1 MNLDAYHSDE
11 LRIFNLSNPWRH
23 ALCWQRKAGLPF
35 WQANNERFQML
46 EVKKVALRFSLTSGF
61 SRDVVQG
68 IIDYMRKHGP
78 WQIDIRSE
86 EPISLTSWAELK
98 HWEGDG
104 IIAPVYRKDHIA
116 MLKAKGIPVVNTSA
130 IIEDMPFPSISFDN
144 EAIGTMAAD
153 HLLEHK
159 LDRFAFIGPK
169 EWDYSV
175 MRCSS
180 YAQALARN
188 KAPCTKCWIR
198 PASTAKQLD
207 ESWIESSHYLEAI
220 QQLQPP
226 VGVFAS
232 NDRVGY
238 GILQACQQLGLRVPE
253 DICLIS
259 VDNDE
264 ILCNLANP
272 NLSSISLSG
281 EEFGYKAAAMLDTQM
296 KGKPLEN
303 DNVVI
308 APERVVLRNSSDFL
322 TVDDRYV
329 ADALRYI
336 RNHASRFIDVS
347 DVMSVMSIS
356 RRSLERRFQD
366 IVGHGVYKE
375 ISRCH
380 VERAKEL
387 LEQTDWPVSRIARE
401 SGFNSTNRFEDT
413 FRKETGQAATAFR
426 KKQAKKK

>member
-1 MNLDAYHSDE
+1 
-11 LRIFNLSNPWRH
+11 
-23 ALCWQRKAGLPF
+23 
-35 WQANNERFQML
+35 ML

-68 IIDYMRKHGP
+68 IITYMRKHGP
-78 WQIDIRSE
+78 WQIDIRSQ

-98 HWEGDG
+98 HWKGDG
-104 IIAPVYRKDHIA
+104 IIAPVYRREQIE
-116 MLKAKGIPVVNTSA
+116 MLTAKGIPVVNTSTA
-130 IIEDMPFPSISFDN
+130 YESMPFPTISFDN
-144 EAIGTMAAD
+144 EAIGKMAAE

-175 MRCSS
+175 LRCNSFADTL
-180 YAQALARN
+180 AQQ

-198 PASTAKQLD
+198 PASTSKQLD
-207 ESWIESSHYLEAI
+207 ESWIQSSHFIDAI

-226 VGVFAS
+226 IGVFAS

-238 GILQACQQLGLRVPE
+238 GILKACQQRGLRVPE

-272 NLSSISLSG
+272 NLSSIALSG
-281 EEFGYKAAAMLDTQM
+281 EDFGYRAAAMLDRLM
-296 KGKPLEN
+296 KGEPLE
-303 DNVVI
+303 DTNVVI
-308 APERVVLRNSSDFL
+308 PPERVVLRNSSDFL
-322 TVDDRYV
+322 TVSDRYV

-347 DVMSVMSIS
+347 DVMSVMPIS
-356 RRSLERRFQD
+356 RRSLERRFKD
-366 IVGHGVYKE
+366 VVGHGVYKE
-375 ISRCH
+375 ISRSH

-387 LEQTDWPVSRIARE
+387 LAQTDWPVSRVARE

-413 FRKETGQAATAFR
+413 FRKETGQSATSYRR
-426 KKQAKKK
+426 KNHGKR

>member
-1 MNLDAYHSDE
+1 M
-11 LRIFNLSNPWRH
+11 
-23 ALCWQRKAGLPF
+23 Q
-35 WQANNERFQML
+35 

-61 SRDVVQG
+61 SRDMVHG
-68 IIDYMRKHGP
+68 IIAYMRKHGP
-78 WQIDIRSE
+78 WQIDMRSE
-86 EPISLTSWAELK
+86 EPISLTTWAELK

-104 IIAPVYRKDHIA
+104 IIAPVYRKDHVA
-116 MLKAKGIPVVNTSA
+116 MLKAKGVAVVNTSA
-130 IIEDMPFPSISFDN
+130 ALEDMPFPTIAFDN
-144 EAIGTMAAD
+144 EAIGIMAAE
-153 HLLEHK
+153 HLLEHE

-175 MRCSS
+175 MRCNS
-180 YAQALARN
+180 YAKALRKQ

-198 PASTAKQLD
+198 PASASKQLD
-207 ESWIESSHYLEAI
+207 ESWVESNHYLEAI
-220 QQLQPP
+220 KQLQPP

-238 GILQACQQLGLRVPE
+238 GILRACQQLGLRVPE

-281 EEFGYKAAAMLDTQM
+281 EEFGYQAAAMLDAQM
-296 KGKPLEN
+296 KGLPLER
-303 DNVVI
+303 DNVMI
-308 APERVVLRNSSDFL
+308 PPERVVLRNSSDFL
-322 TVDDRYV
+322 TVEDRYV

-347 DVMSVMSIS
+347 DVMSVLPIS

-366 IVGHGVYKE
+366 VVGHGVYKE

-413 FRKETGQAATAFR
+413 FRKETDLSATAYR
-426 KKQAKKK
+426 AKLPAKS

>member
-1 MNLDAYHSDE
+1 M
-11 LRIFNLSNPWRH
+11 
-23 ALCWQRKAGLPF
+23 Q
-35 WQANNERFQML
+35 

-68 IIDYMRKHGP
+68 IIAYMRKHGP
-78 WQIDIRSE
+78 WEIDMHSE

-104 IIAPVYRKDHIA
+104 IIAPVYRKDHIE
-116 MLKAKGIPVVNTSA
+116 MLKKKGIPVVNTSA
-130 IIEDMPFPSISFDN
+130 PLEGMPFPSISFDA
-144 EAIGTMAAD
+144 EAIGEMAAN

-169 EWDYSV
+169 EWGYSV
-175 MRCSS
+175 MRCNSF
-180 YAQALARN
+180 ARTLAEQD
-188 KAPCTKCWIR
+188 APCTKCWIR
-198 PASTAKQLD
+198 PAAVSKQLD
-207 ESWIESSHYLEAI
+207 EAWIESNHYLDAI
-220 QQLQPP
+220 EQLQPP
-226 VGVFAS
+226 VGVFAA

-272 NLSSISLSG
+272 NLSSISFSG
-281 EEFGYKAAAMLDTQM
+281 EEFGYKAAQMLDAQM
-296 KGKPLEN
+296 KGEALEN
-303 DNVVI
+303 TNVVI
-308 APERVVLRNSSDFL
+308 PPERVILRNSSDFL
-322 TVDDRYV
+322 TVDDRDV

-347 DVMSVMSIS
+347 DVMSVLPIS
-356 RRSLERRFQD
+356 RRSLERRFTD

-380 VERAKEL
+380 VERAREL
-387 LEQTDWPVSRIARE
+387 LEETDWPVSRIARE

-413 FRKETGQAATAFR
+413 FRKETGLSATAYR
-426 KKQAKKK
+426 AKLEKKKPH

>member
-1 MNLDAYHSDE
+1 M
-11 LRIFNLSNPWRH
+11 I
-23 ALCWQRKAGLPF
+23 K
-35 WQANNERFQML
+35 
-46 EVKKVALRFSLTSGF
+46 VKKVALRFSLSSGF
-61 SRDVVQG
+61 TRDMVQG
-68 IIDYMRKHGP
+68 VIAYMRKHGA

-86 EPISLTSWAELK
+86 EPISLSSWADLR

-104 IIAPVYRKDHIA
+104 VIAPVYRKEHIE
-116 MLKAKGIPVVNTSA
+116 MLRKKGVAVVNTA
-130 IIEDMPFPSISFDN
+130 AALDDMPFPTISFDN
-144 EAIGTMAAD
+144 EAIGRLAAE

-175 MRCSS
+175 LRCNSFAEILAKKD
-180 YAQALARN
+180 AQ
-188 KAPCTKCWIR
+188 CTKCWIR
-198 PASTAKQLD
+198 PASNSKQLND
-207 ESWIESSHYLEAI
+207 SWLESSHYLDAI

-232 NDRVGY
+232 NDRVGF

-253 DICLIS
+253 DICLLS

-272 NLSSISLSG
+272 NLSSIALSG
-281 EEFGYKAAAMLDTQM
+281 EEFGYAAAAMLDAQM
-296 KGKPLEN
+296 QGKPLQS
-303 DNVVI
+303 DVVVI
-308 APERVVLRNSSDFL
+308 PPERVILRNSSDFL
-322 TVDDRYV
+322 MVDDRYV

-336 RNHASRFIDVS
+336 RSHAGRFIDVS
-347 DVMSVMSIS
+347 DVMSVLPIS
-356 RRSLERRFQD
+356 RRSLERRFQEV
-366 IVGHGVYKE
+366 VGHGVYRE

-413 FRKETGQAATAFR
+413 FRKETGLSATGYR
-426 KKQAKKK
+426 KKLPKQK

>member
-1 MNLDAYHSDE
+1 
-11 LRIFNLSNPWRH
+11 
-23 ALCWQRKAGLPF
+23 
-35 WQANNERFQML
+35 ML
-46 EVKKVALRFSLTSGF
+46 EVKKVALRFSLSSGF
-61 SRDVVQG
+61 TRDVVQG
-68 IIDYMRKHGP
+68 VIAYMRKHGP
-78 WQIDIRSE
+78 WEIDIRSE
-86 EPISLTSWAELK
+86 EPISLSSWADLRK
-98 HWEGDG
+98 WEGDG
-104 IIAPVYRKDHIA
+104 VIAPVYRKEHIT
-116 MLKAKGIPVVNTSA
+116 MLKKKGVAVVNTAAVLDEIS
-130 IIEDMPFPSISFDN
+130 FPTIAFDN
-144 EAIGTMAAD
+144 EAIGRMAAE
-153 HLLEHK
+153 HLLEHQ

-175 MRCSS
+175 LRCNS
-180 YAQALARN
+180 YAEVLAEQN
-188 KAPCTKCWIR
+188 APCTKCWIR
-198 PASTAKQLD
+198 PASTSKQLN

-238 GILQACQQLGLRVPE
+238 GILQACRQLGLRVPE
-253 DICLIS
+253 DICLLS

-281 EEFGYKAAAMLDTQM
+281 EEFGYKAAAMLDAQM
-296 KGKPLEN
+296 RGKPLEN
-303 DNVVI
+303 DLVTI
-308 APERVVLRNSSDFL
+308 PPERVVLRNSSDFL

-336 RNHASRFIDVS
+336 RNHAGRFIDVS
-347 DVMSVMSIS
+347 DVMSVMPIS
-356 RRSLERRFQD
+356 RRSLERRFQEV
-366 IVGHGVYKE
+366 VGHGVYKE

-387 LEQTDWPVSRIARE
+387 LEQTDWPISRIARE

-413 FRKETGQAATAFR
+413 FRKETNLSATTFR
-426 KKQAKKK
+426 KKKTKNK